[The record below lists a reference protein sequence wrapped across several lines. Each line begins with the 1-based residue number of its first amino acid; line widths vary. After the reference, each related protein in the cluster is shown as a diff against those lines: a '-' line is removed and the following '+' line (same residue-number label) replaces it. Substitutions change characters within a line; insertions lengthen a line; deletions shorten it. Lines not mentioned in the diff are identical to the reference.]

1 MSVPPKSPPPKSPP
15 PKSPPPMSPREYPD
29 RPFCG
34 VGVVCFKDDQVLLV
48 KRAKPPIRWE
58 WSIPGGGQELGETT
72 RDTALRELK
81 EETSIDARLIG
92 LVDVVDSVS
101 KDENGEIRF
110 HYTLVDFAA
119 EWVAGEPVADDDVS
133 DARWAPLAD
142 IETLGLW
149 SETIRIIREAEKLR
163 GT

>member
-1 MSVPPKSPPPKSPP
+1 
-15 PKSPPPMSPREYPD
+15 MSPREYPD

-72 RDTALRELK
+72 RETALRELK
-81 EETSIDARLIG
+81 EETNIDARLIG
-92 LVDVVDSVS
+92 LIDVVDSVS
-101 KDENGEIRF
+101 RDGDDRIQF

-119 EWVAGEPVADDDVS
+119 EWVSGEPLADDDVS
-133 DARWAPLAD
+133 DARWAPLAEID
-142 IETLGLW
+142 TLGLW
-149 SETIRIIREAEKLR
+149 SETIRIIREAERLR
-163 GT
+163 NV

>member
-1 MSVPPKSPPPKSPP
+1 
-15 PKSPPPMSPREYPD
+15 MSPREYPD

-34 VGVVCFKDDQVLLV
+34 VGVVCFKDDHVLLV
-48 KRAKPPIRWE
+48 KRAKPPIRRE

-72 RDTALRELK
+72 RETALRELK

-101 KDENGEIRF
+101 KDENGEVRF

-133 DARWAPLAD
+133 DARWAPIAD

-163 GT
+163 ET

>member
-1 MSVPPKSPPPKSPP
+1 MSLTPKSPPPKSPP

-34 VGVVCFKDDQVLLV
+34 VGVVCFKDDHVLLV

-72 RDTALRELK
+72 RETALRELK

-101 KDENGEIRF
+101 KDENGEVRF

-149 SETIRIIREAEKLR
+149 SETIRIIRAAEKLR

>member
-1 MSVPPKSPPPKSPP
+1 
-15 PKSPPPMSPREYPD
+15 MSPREYPD

-34 VGVVCFKDDQVLLV
+34 VGVVCFKDDHVLLV

-72 RDTALRELK
+72 RETALRELK
-81 EETSIDARLIG
+81 EETNIDARLIG

-101 KDENGEIRF
+101 EDENGVIQF

-119 EWVAGEPVADDDVS
+119 EWVAGDPVADDDVS
-133 DARWAPLAD
+133 DARWAPLAEID
-142 IETLGLW
+142 TLGLW
-149 SETIRIIREAEKLR
+149 SETIRIIREAETLR
-163 GT
+163 GK

>member
-1 MSVPPKSPPPKSPP
+1 
-15 PKSPPPMSPREYPD
+15 MSPREYPD

-72 RDTALRELK
+72 RETALRELK
-81 EETSIDARLIG
+81 EETNIDARLIG
-92 LVDVVDSVS
+92 LVDVIDSVS
-101 KDENGEIRF
+101 RDEDDRIQF

-119 EWVAGEPVADDDVS
+119 EWVSGEPVADDDVS
-133 DARWAPLAD
+133 DARWAPLAEID
-142 IETLGLW
+142 TLGLW
-149 SETIRIIREAEKLR
+149 SETIRVIREAERLR
-163 GT
+163 GR

>member
-1 MSVPPKSPPPKSPP
+1 MSS
-15 PKSPPPMSPREYPD
+15 REYPD

-34 VGVVCFKDDQVLLV
+34 VGIVCFKDDQVLLV

-58 WSIPGGGQELGETT
+58 WSIPGGGQELAETT
-72 RDTALRELK
+72 RMTALRELK

-92 LVDVVDSVS
+92 LIDVVDSVTRD
-101 KDENGEIRF
+101 DEGRIQF
-110 HYTLVDFAA
+110 HYTLVEFAA

-133 DARWAPLAD
+133 DARWAPLSEID
-142 IETLGLW
+142 TLGLW
-149 SETIRIIREAEKLR
+149 SETVRIIREAEKLR